1 MIIKW
6 TLNFRGITMK
16 KLFIIAASAL
26 ILTACGQEKQ
36 EGHEG
41 HGTHSES
48 KSVTPLT
55 VDLKVPAKAKAGD
68 SVKITATV
76 KHGKTFVNEAD
87 EVMFEIIKDKDLK
100 NSVKE
105 KVKKAKDGVYTLEY
119 TFKDKGNY
127 NVISHVTAHNQ
138 HTMPNAD
145 IVVE

>member
-1 MIIKW
+1 MW
-6 TLNFRGITMK
+6 SGNTTRSVMK
-16 KLFIIAASAL
+16 R
-26 ILTACGQEKQ
+26 
-36 EGHEG
+36 

-87 EVMFEIIKDKDLK
+87 EVMFEIIKDKDMK

-105 KVKKAKDGVYTLEY
+105 KVKKLKMAYIL
-119 TFKDKGNY
+119 
-127 NVISHVTAHNQ
+127 
-138 HTMPNAD
+138 
-145 IVVE
+145 

>member
-1 MIIKW
+1 
-6 TLNFRGITMK
+6 MK
-16 KLFIIAASAL
+16 KLFIIAASTL
-26 ILTACGQEKQ
+26 LLTACGQETKQ

-48 KSVTPLT
+48 KSVIPLT
-55 VDLKVPAKAKAGD
+55 VDLNVPAKAKAGD

-76 KHGKTFVNEAD
+76 KNGKAFVNEAD
-87 EVMFEIIKDKDLK
+87 EVMFEIIKDKDMK